1 LQNARR
7 KKLIVGYKSWILPA
21 MNGCSSNQQPGKE
34 LHMKLY
40 YAPGAC
46 SMAPHIVAREA
57 GHTFDLERVDIPNKK
72 TADGGD
78 YWKINPKGYVPALM
92 LDDGQVLTEVAV
104 ICQYLGD
111 QKPQAGLVPQ
121 SGTMERYRLM
131 EALNFASSE
140 VHKQIGALFN
150 PNLTAEMKEVQ
161 LGVIGRRLDAL
172 EKLLDGTPICS
183 RCSTGPISTRS
194 ISQNGRTS
202 RHTWLESVQGRRCRK
217 PCGRKVCWDST
228 RILRVRPDGRGS
240 HSTALFAD
248 EREAVGC
255 DVTSTPGAAVSS
267 VFQTRTASGV
277 GRPASAAGPKR
288 GQRLASS
295 SCAMTARA
303 ALLNRSNSSVNWMR
317 WGAICLSRIVD
328 AMRRKFLP
336 RSSWSGPS
344 GTARLLVTR
353 TSSSWM
359 ISRSV
364 CWVRPCQA
372 KGASAPHYSSWRI
385 SKECAEDV
393 LR

>member
-1 LQNARR
+1 MKAVSPIN
-7 KKLIVGYKSWILPA
+7 S
-21 MNGCSSNQQPGKE
+21 PGKE
-34 LHMKLY
+34 PHMKLY

-172 EKLLDGTPICS
+172 EKLLDGNQFIPATNTRWPTPICS
-183 RCSTGPISTRS
+183 RCSTGPIPTRS

-228 RILRVRPDGRGS
+228 
-240 HSTALFAD
+240 HA
-248 EREAVGC
+248 
-255 DVTSTPGAAVSS
+255 
-267 VFQTRTASGV
+267 
-277 GRPASAAGPKR
+277 
-288 GQRLASS
+288 
-295 SCAMTARA
+295 SCAP
-303 ALLNRSNSSVNWMR
+303 L
-317 WGAICLSRIVD
+317 
-328 AMRRKFLP
+328 
-336 RSSWSGPS
+336 RSSIWSS
-344 GTARLLVTR
+344 T
-353 TSSSWM
+353 
-359 ISRSV
+359 
-364 CWVRPCQA
+364 
-372 KGASAPHYSSWRI
+372 
-385 SKECAEDV
+385 
-393 LR
+393 